1 MLKRI
6 ITGIVSILI
15 FIPVCIASHFEG
27 WDIVFPI
34 AISILSAIGVFEM
47 SKCLGYHK
55 NLVLTIPMYI
65 AALGLPLLRYI
76 QVQIGAS
83 NRDFLGIA
91 MLVMFAILIFDLAYV
106 MFRKNK
112 DKITDI
118 VTFFGLNLYVI
129 GCFSSIYMVRTG
141 KDGDLMYLLV
151 FIGPWVCDT
160 FAYFTGKLL
169 GKHKLIE
176 EISPKKTV
184 EGSIGGVLFTII
196 AFIVFGL
203 IVNANGAD
211 FNYIK
216 LGILGLVASVVSQIG
231 DLIASA
237 VKRQYNVK
245 DYGFIFPG
253 HGGVLDRFDSVLLT
267 APIIFILNTLLV
279 F

>member
-27 WDIVFPI
+27 WDIIFPI
-34 AISILSAIGVFEM
+34 AISILGAIGVFEM

-55 NLVLTIPMYI
+55 NLILTIPMYI
-65 AALGLPLLRYI
+65 AALGLPMIRYI
-76 QVQIGAS
+76 QVQIGAN

-91 MLVMFAILIFDLAYV
+91 MALMFGIFIFDLAYV

-141 KDGDLMYLLV
+141 RSGDLVYLLV

-160 FAYFTGKLL
+160 FAYFTGKLF

-176 EISPKKTV
+176 EISPKKTI
-184 EGSIGGVLFTII
+184 EGSIGGIIFTIA
-196 AFIVFGL
+196 AFMIFGL

-216 LGILGLVASVVSQIG
+216 LAILGLVASVVSQIG
-231 DLIASA
+231 DLIASS

-253 HGGVLDRFDSVLLT
+253 HGGVLDRFDSVMLT
-267 APIIFILNTLLV
+267 APVIFVLNTLLA

>member
-6 ITGIVSILI
+6 ITAIVSIAI
-15 FIPVCIASHFEG
+15 FIPVCIFS
-27 WDIVFPI
+27 DTIVFPI
-34 AISILSAIGVFEM
+34 AISILSFIGVYEM

-55 NLVLTIPMYI
+55 NFVLTIPMYI
-65 AALGLPLLRYI
+65 AALGLPIIRYI
-76 QVQIGAS
+76 QTLLGAN

-91 MLVMFAILIFDLAYV
+91 MTILFGILIFDLAYV

-112 DKITDI
+112 DKLGD
-118 VTFFGLNLYVI
+118 VLSFFALNMYVI

-141 KDGDLMYLLV
+141 RDGDFMYLLV

-176 EISPKKTV
+176 EISPKKTI
-184 EGSIGGVLFTII
+184 EGSIGGIIFTII

-203 IVNANGAD
+203 IVNNCLSAGIS
-211 FNYIK
+211 YIK
-216 LGILGLVASVVSQIG
+216 LGILGLIVSIVSQIG

-237 VKRQYNVK
+237 IKRQHDVK

-267 APIIFILNTLLV
+267 APVLFVINTLLN